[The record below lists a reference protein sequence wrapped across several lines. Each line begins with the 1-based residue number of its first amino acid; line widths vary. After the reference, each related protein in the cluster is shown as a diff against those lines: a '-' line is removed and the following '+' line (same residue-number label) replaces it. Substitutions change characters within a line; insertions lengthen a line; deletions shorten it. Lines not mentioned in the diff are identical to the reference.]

1 MSTKKSRRLSTPVAV
16 GAYVLCA
23 ALAGGLVVGNAY
35 ATKYSD
41 LVSVYLDQPTQK
53 VVTADGSE
61 ESAEYFTSDFA
72 SDEER
77 QAYLADVGTR
87 ISAEGIT
94 LLDNDGAL
102 PLASGARIS
111 VFGQDAVDPVYGGGG
126 AGSVDASSAITL
138 EASLADAGF
147 EVNPTLWDFYTDGAG
162 KDYRKTTPDVY
173 GEGEFAV
180 NEVPQSA
187 YTAEVTASYADY
199 ADAAVV
205 VLGRSGGESGD
216 LATAP
221 DADGHTY
228 LQLTDEERDLLT
240 AVTGEFDTVVL
251 VLNTQN
257 PVELGFLDEYPI
269 NATLW
274 VGALG
279 ETGAAAV
286 GQVLDGEVNPSGAL
300 VDTYAYDSLS
310 APSIENL
317 GSYSITNSEVD
328 RGNQYMVYA
337 EGIYVGYRYY
347 ETRYEDAVLG
357 AGNAGDFDYATA
369 VQFPFGFGESYTTFD
384 WSDYTVTEGDDAFE
398 VAVTVTNSGDVAGR
412 DVVQVYLQQ
421 PYTDHDRENG
431 IEKPSVELAGYAKT
445 GSLEPGASET
455 VTVEVPR
462 ELMKAYDAD
471 GAGTY
476 VLDAGDYYLAAG
488 TDAHVALNNILAAKG
503 STAAEGMTADGDA
516 SFAWSTTVDALD
528 ATTYAVSQATDEPI
542 SNQFTDVDLRTYDEG
557 FTYLSRSD
565 WAGTWPTTYADG
577 EWTAP
582 DALVAALEI
591 PDVEDPDAELPTTE
605 TVDDAYGELS
615 AAMLI
620 GEDYDSAS
628 WDALLDQMS
637 VTELDELVRIGGY
650 ATKRVDSIQL
660 PGTVDKD
667 GPAGIS
673 DTLVGGQSGMGYP
686 PAIVLA
692 STWNDDLAEE
702 FGAAIGEDS
711 LDLGVTGWYGP
722 AANIHRSP
730 YSGRNFEYYSEDGLL
745 SGAMGAAVVDGAQSK
760 GVLVF
765 AKHFALND
773 QETNRIGLATFA
785 DEQAIRQLYLTPF
798 EMMVRDADARGMMAS
813 MNRLGATW
821 SGAHAGLMTAT
832 LRDEWGF
839 HGVVVTDQ
847 ASFSVFAYEDL
858 RAGLAAGTDLW
869 LNTDADLWKLSD
881 DQMTASVVADMRTAA
896 HNIAYAVT
904 ASNAM
909 NGLAS
914 DSQIVAVTPLW
925 KWALYVA
932 DVVIGL
938 LLVAGVV
945 LVTRKLVRQR
955 RAGAVPAVAGGPGE
969 PDADARAGDD
979 AGPSTR

>member
-1 MSTKKSRRLSTPVAV
+1 MSRKQPRRLSTPVAV

-35 ATKYSD
+35 ANKYSD
-41 LVSVYLDQPTQK
+41 LISVYLDQPTQK
-53 VVTADGSE
+53 VVTADGADAAD
-61 ESAEYFTSDFA
+61 AEYFTSDFTSEA
-72 SDEER
+72 DRE
-77 QAYLADVGTR
+77 AYLADVGTR

-102 PLASGARIS
+102 PLAEGARIS

-126 AGSVDASSAITL
+126 AGSVDASTAVDL
-138 EASLADAGF
+138 EQSFTDAGF
-147 EVNPTLWDFYTDGAG
+147 EVNPTLWDFYASGPGAE
-162 KDYRKTTPDVY
+162 YRKTTPDVY

-216 LATAP
+216 LAIEP
-221 DADGHTY
+221 DADGNTY

-240 AVTGEFDTVVL
+240 AVTGSFDTVVL

-269 NATLW
+269 SATLW
-274 VGALG
+274 VGAFG

-310 APSIENL
+310 APSTENL
-317 GSYSITNSEVD
+317 GSYSISNSEVD

-347 ETRYEDAVLG
+347 ETRYEDVVLG
-357 AGNAGDFDYATA
+357 TEDAATYDYAST
-369 VQFPFGFGESYTTFD
+369 VQFPFGHGESYTTFD

-398 VAVTVTNSGDVAGR
+398 VAVTVTNSGDVAGK
-412 DVVQVYLQQ
+412 DVVQVYLQS
-421 PYTDHDRENG
+421 PYTDYDQANG
-431 IEKPSVELAGYAKT
+431 IEKASVELAGYAKT
-445 GSLEPGASET
+445 GLLDAGASET
-455 VTVEVPR
+455 VTVTVPK
-462 ELMKAYDAD
+462 ELMKVYDAE

-488 TDAHVALNNILAAKG
+488 TDAHVALNNVLAAKG
-503 STAAEGMTADGDA
+503 ATVADGMTAEGDA
-516 SFAWSTTVDALD
+516 SFAWSTTVGSLD
-528 ATTYAVSQATDEPI
+528 TTTYAVSAETGEAI
-542 SNQFTDVDLRTYDEG
+542 TNQFADVDLRSYDDG
-557 FTYLSRSD
+557 FTYLSRAD
-565 WAGTWPTTYADG
+565 WTGTWPTTYADG

-582 DALVAALEI
+582 DALLADLEI
-591 PDVEDPDAELPTTE
+591 PDVEDPDAEAPVTD
-605 TVDDAYGELS
+605 TVSDEYGELS
-615 AAMLI
+615 AATLI
-620 GEDYDSAS
+620 GEDYDAAS
-628 WDALLDQMS
+628 WQALLDQLT
-637 VTELDELVRIGGY
+637 VTEMDELVRIGGY

-660 PGTVDKD
+660 PGTTDKD

-692 STWNDDLAEE
+692 STWNDALAEE

-711 LDLGVTGWYGP
+711 LALGVTGWYGP

-730 YSGRNFEYYSEDGLL
+730 YSGRNFEYYSEDSVL
-745 SGAMGAAVVDGAQSK
+745 SGAIGAAVVSGAQSK

-785 DEQAIRQLYLTPF
+785 DEQSVRELYLKPF
-798 EMMVRDADARGMMAS
+798 EMMVRDGGARGMMAS

-839 HGVVVTDQ
+839 QGVVVTDQ
-847 ASFSVFAYEDL
+847 ASYAVFAYEDL

-869 LNTDADLWKLSD
+869 LNTDATLWQLTD
-881 DQMTASVVADMRTAA
+881 DQMTASVLTDLRRAS

-925 KWALYVA
+925 RWALIAA
-932 DVVIGL
+932 DVLLGL
-938 LLVAGVV
+938 LIAGTAV
-945 LVTRKLVRQR
+945 LVTVKLVRR
-955 RAGAVPAVAGGPGE
+955 RRVPATATAGVAPQDE
-969 PDADARAGDD
+969 DVAAR
-979 AGPSTR
+979 